1 MLKLILRLI
10 FISGADGTGTRAVW
24 GTVAVILTE
33 IENNTL
39 NNAKEEKKRIFWLKS
54 EQTKISYSL
63 AYVCG
68 RNRFVFCA
76 ETCWDEK
83 HYRWLIKHKSS
94 SSPPSSWGPLSSVQA
109 SNRNQLQNSFWGIGG
124 TRSSAAALWRW
135 WRCGRSAGRPH
146 PCDEWT
152 GSQCGLHKERAFI
165 KILACCTWTK

>member
-1 MLKLILRLI
+1 MQK
-10 FISGADGTGTRAVW
+10 
-24 GTVAVILTE
+24 
-33 IENNTL
+33 
-39 NNAKEEKKRIFWLKS
+39 KKKRIFWLKS
-54 EQTKISYSL
+54 EQTKITYSL

-135 WRCGRSAGRPH
+135 WRCGRSTGRPH

-152 GSQCGLHKERAFI
+152 GSQCGLRKERAFI
-165 KILACCTWTK
+165 KSWLVVHEQSSVWYQSFSVLLQRMQNLLVLWLKFCLLL